1 MKKISRDTSK
11 RDRFIFCYRS
21 FEMMSEQHEEK
32 TLHGAMA
39 GSGSTLEESI
49 LGLIG
54 GALFGLVSPVV
65 GHPLDTIKT
74 KMQADSAHL
83 HSTFSDTVKSVYR
96 SQGVLGFYR
105 GFLPPLLGSIAYRGV
120 LFGAYSGAY
129 AACEHVPVLHEPLL
143 VSWGLRPSVLI
154 GGIAASVARATI
166 ESPLDFI
173 KVRSQIG
180 MHAMHDAHSSGRV
193 QHANF
198 RDVARAF
205 ASSPIQHVQHLYH
218 GFLPTMFRT
227 MGLVG
232 SFFIMVDY
240 SVRYI
245 PDIINAPLLGPFFKG
260 GICATTAWVF
270 AFPFETA
277 KSVIQSDTTGK
288 YKKMSGATWKVM
300 KQLYRQR
307 GISGLYRGFGPG
319 ASRSFLANG
328 ASMVVYAWFQDT
340 IRK

>member
-1 MKKISRDTSK
+1 
-11 RDRFIFCYRS
+11 
-21 FEMMSEQHEEK
+21 MMSEQHEEK

-129 AACEHVPVLHEPLL
+129 AACEHVPVLHEPIF

-154 GGIAASVARATI
+154 GGIAASLARATI

-180 MHAMHDAHSSGRV
+180 KHAMHDAHSSGHV
-193 QHANF
+193 HHANF

-245 PDIINAPLLGPFFKG
+245 PDIINAPLIGPFFKG